1 MNERGQS
8 LAIFGIAL
16 LLFVG
21 LSFTP
26 LFQSAENRIYDA
38 MLRTKPGVQER
49 EDIVLLDI
57 DDLAISE
64 VGTWPWSRHRMAEGL
79 VLLREFGAAFTVL
92 DIEYVDQS
100 PLAVDSTV
108 LRNDVP
114 NAVREQLAEIEK
126 NVRDLLQAVAAGQLD
141 PQSAVEFVQDI
152 PGLHQEGRQELM
164 DEIQQIARDN
174 DVYLGN
180 AARLN
185 GSTYATVNLLV
196 GEDPAVPE
204 ERKELAVEK
213 EAIERI
219 DPRAPESVADHPDIR
234 PAIPPVIEGAA
245 GLGFPN
251 VIVDE
256 DGVRRRINLVGRYDE
271 HYFAQLVFRPL
282 LDVLQNPNVVVER
295 NRFILEDAVHPDE
308 EEPRRIVIPRANDGS
323 MLIHWPKATF
333 IDSFRHISYYEL
345 VYHDEQLA
353 DLIHNLSIME
363 ESGYLQYYEG
373 DRDLLRAYDY
383 AESIRE
389 DVLAGGDPEQA
400 EEYQEVRTYF
410 FEEAGNLLSGG
421 AQETL
426 LSELEAVLESE
437 GLSEG
442 QREELE
448 ALREEIPQVF
458 ESTAGIYEN
467 VMETR
472 NTVEEAVAGSYV
484 IIGFTGT
491 GTTDIGV
498 NPFEKEYMNVGTHA
512 AIVNTILT
520 EDFIDD
526 TPWWYSGLVAAI
538 LGLAVALIIQKRSPQ
553 MSLIV
558 GLVVILLTVG
568 GSYLFFATAH
578 TYFRVL
584 PPTLTVLV
592 TAVAISLLKFLA
604 IGKEKNFIRNA
615 FSHYLS
621 NEVINEILT
630 DPQMLALGG
639 QKKELTALFTD
650 VKGFS
655 SISEKLDPHD
665 LVKLLNRYLSEMSD
679 IILQLKGTIDKYE
692 GDAIICFFGAP
703 LNFEDHPSKACLSAI
718 RMKKMERY
726 LNDHFL
732 EEQISPSALYTRIGI
747 NTGEMIV
754 GNMGTQNRMDYTI
767 MGHSVNLAARLE
779 GVNKQYG
786 TWILMSQATYEQTDD
801 KFEVRQLDR
810 VRVVGVSEP
819 VRLYELLDEKG
830 TLDQETRN
838 LCEGYTEAHGL
849 FEERNWEEAQKRFSE
864 LAAMYPEDGP
874 VKYYLERCK
883 SFMKKPPAEDWDGV
897 FNLTRK

>member
-1 MNERGQS
+1 M
-8 LAIFGIAL
+8 
-16 LLFVG
+16 G

-38 MLRTKPGVQER
+38 MLRLKPGVQER

-64 VGTWPWSRHRMAEGL
+64 VGTWPWSRDRMANGL

-100 PLAVDSTV
+100 PLAVDATV

-114 NAVREQLAEIEK
+114 MAVRQQFAEIEQS
-126 NVRDLLQAVAAGQLD
+126 VRDLLQAVSAGQID

-152 PGLHQEGRQELM
+152 PGLHQQGREELM
-164 DEIQQIARDN
+164 AQIQQIARDN
-174 DVYLGN
+174 DVYLGS

-185 GSTYATVNLLV
+185 GSAYMTINLLD

-204 ERKELAVEK
+204 ERKEMAIEK
-213 EAIERI
+213 EALERI
-219 DPRAPESVADHPDIR
+219 DPRAPESIENHPDIR
-234 PAIPPVIEGAA
+234 PAIPAVIEGSA

-256 DGVRRRINLVGRYDE
+256 DGVRRRINLVGRYGE

-282 LDVLQNPNVVVER
+282 LDTLQNPTVVIER

-308 EEPRRIVIPRANDGS
+308 EEPRRMVIPRANDGT

-333 IDSFRHISYYEL
+333 IDSFKHISYYEL

-353 DLIHNLSIME
+353 DLIHNLNIME
-363 ESGYLQYYEG
+363 QSGYLQYYEG

-383 AESIRE
+383 AESIKE
-389 DVLAGGDPEQA
+389 DVLAGGDPEQM
-400 EEYQEVRTYF
+400 EEFREVRTYF
-410 FEEAGNLLSGG
+410 FSEVGNLLSGG
-421 AQETL
+421 AEETL
-426 LSELEAVLESE
+426 LAELEAVLGNE
-437 GLSEG
+437 GLSQA
-442 QREELE
+442 QRDQLE
-448 ALREEIPQVF
+448 SLREEIPQVF
-458 ESTAGIYEN
+458 ESTNTIYEN

-472 NTVEEAVAGSYV
+472 NTVEDAVAGSYV
-484 IIGFTGT
+484 IIGYTGT

-520 EDFIDD
+520 EDFMDD
-526 TPWWYSGLVAAI
+526 TPWWYSGLLAAI
-538 LGLAVALIIQKRSPQ
+538 FGLAVAFIIHKRSPQ
-553 MSLIV
+553 MSLII
-558 GLVVILLTVG
+558 GLVVILLIVA
-568 GSYLFFATAH
+568 GSYLLFTIAH
-578 TYFRVL
+578 RYLPVL
-584 PPTLTVLV
+584 PPTLTVLA
-592 TAVAISLLKFLA
+592 TAVAISLIKFLA

-692 GDAIICFFGAP
+692 GDAIISFFGAP
-703 LNFEDHPSKACLSAI
+703 LDFEDHASKACLSAI

-786 TWILMSQATYEQTDD
+786 TWILVSQATYEQTDN

-819 VRLYELLDEKG
+819 VRLYELMDEKG
-830 TLDQETRN
+830 AIDEETRN

-849 FEERNWEEAQKRFSE
+849 FESRNWEEAQKRFIE
-864 LAAMYPEDGP
+864 LGEMYPEDGP

-883 SFMKKPPAEDWDGV
+883 SFMKKPPAADWDGV

>member
-1 MNERGQS
+1 
-8 LAIFGIAL
+8 
-16 LLFVG
+16 
-21 LSFTP
+21 
-26 LFQSAENRIYDA
+26 
-38 MLRTKPGVQER
+38 
-49 EDIVLLDI
+49 
-57 DDLAISE
+57 
-64 VGTWPWSRHRMAEGL
+64 MA
-79 VLLREFGAAFTVL
+79 
-92 DIEYVDQS
+92 Q
-100 PLAVDSTV
+100 
-108 LRNDVP
+108 
-114 NAVREQLAEIEK
+114 
-126 NVRDLLQAVAAGQLD
+126 
-141 PQSAVEFVQDI
+141 
-152 PGLHQEGRQELM
+152 
-164 DEIQQIARDN
+164 IQQIARDN

-185 GSTYATVNLLV
+185 GSAYMTVNLLD

-204 ERKELAVEK
+204 ERKEMAIEK
-213 EAIERI
+213 EALERI
-219 DPRAPESVADHPDIR
+219 DPRAPESIENHPDIR
-234 PAIPPVIEGAA
+234 PAIPAVMEGSA

-256 DGVRRRINLVGRYDE
+256 DGVRRRINLVGRYGE

-282 LDVLQNPNVVVER
+282 LDALQNPTVVIER

-308 EEPRRIVIPRANDGS
+308 EEPRRMVIPRANDGT

-333 IDSFRHISYYEL
+333 IESFKHISYYEL

-353 DLIHNLSIME
+353 DLIHNLNIME
-363 ESGYLQYYEG
+363 QSGYLQYYEG

-383 AESIRE
+383 AESIKE
-389 DVLAGGDPEQA
+389 DVLAGGDPEQM
-400 EEYQEVRTYF
+400 EEFREVRTYF
-410 FEEAGNLLSGG
+410 FSEVGNLLSGG
-421 AQETL
+421 AEETL
-426 LSELEAVLESE
+426 LAELEAVLGSE
-437 GLSEG
+437 GLSQA
-442 QREELE
+442 QREQLE
-448 ALREEIPQVF
+448 SLREEIPQVF
-458 ESTAGIYEN
+458 ESTNTIYEN

-472 NTVEEAVAGSYV
+472 NTVEDAVAGSYV
-484 IIGFTGT
+484 IIGYTGT

-520 EDFIDD
+520 EDFMDD
-526 TPWWYSGLVAAI
+526 TPWWYSGLLAAI
-538 LGLAVALIIQKRSPQ
+538 FGLAVAFIIHKRSPQ
-553 MSLIV
+553 VSLII
-558 GLVVILLTVG
+558 GLVVILLIVA
-568 GSYLFFATAH
+568 GSYLLFTIAH
-578 TYFRVL
+578 RYLPVL
-584 PPTLTVLV
+584 PPALTVLS
-592 TAVAISLLKFLA
+592 TAVAISLIKFLA
-604 IGKEKNFIRNA
+604 IGREKNFIRNA

-692 GDAIICFFGAP
+692 GDAIISFFGAP
-703 LNFEDHPSKACLSAI
+703 LNFEDHASKACLSAI

-747 NTGEMIV
+747 NTGDMIV

-786 TWILMSQATYEQTDD
+786 TWILVSQATYEQTDNN
-801 KFEVRQLDR
+801 FEVRQLDR

-819 VRLYELLDEKG
+819 VRLYELMDEKG
-830 TLDQETRN
+830 ALNQETQN
-838 LCEGYTEAHGL
+838 LLEGYNEAHEL
-849 FEERNWEEAQKRFSE
+849 FENRNWEEAQKRFTE
-864 LAAMYPEDGP
+864 LAEMYPEDGP
-874 VKYYLERCK
+874 VKDYLERCK
-883 SFMKKPPAEDWDGV
+883 SFMKKPPAADWDGV